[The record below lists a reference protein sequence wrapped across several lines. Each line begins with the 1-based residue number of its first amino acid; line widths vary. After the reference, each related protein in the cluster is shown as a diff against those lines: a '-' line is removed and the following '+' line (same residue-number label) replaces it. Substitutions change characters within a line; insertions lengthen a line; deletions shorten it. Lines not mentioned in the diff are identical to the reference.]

1 MQLYSTIRLAFKII
15 FREGQKNFRNF
26 WMTRHADH
34 EYTSIIPLFI
44 PRLLHS
50 SKVQFPPRVPG
61 HVILSPS
68 IDQ

>member
-15 FREGQKNFRNF
+15 FREGQKNFRYF

-34 EYTSIIPLFI
+34 EIHFHHPAVI